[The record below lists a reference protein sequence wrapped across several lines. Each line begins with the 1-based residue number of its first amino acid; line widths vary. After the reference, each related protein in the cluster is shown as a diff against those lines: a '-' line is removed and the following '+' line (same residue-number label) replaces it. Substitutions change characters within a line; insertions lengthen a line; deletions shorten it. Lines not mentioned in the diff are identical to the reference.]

1 MVYMEVRGLALV
13 ALLAAGAGLT
23 SGAGAQERP
32 SPMDDALRV
41 EARGNRLLLEH
52 YRIEQ
57 ALLSPDPDR
66 LTVFLS
72 VPPGPPLVLDEAV
85 VHLDGRVIARH
96 RYTPNDLSRLADG
109 GVQPL
114 YVGSITP
121 GSHQIRLEVKTRQGK
136 VQPLGAHAFAKT
148 QRPGFVEFQIAGEAG
163 RPIRV
168 SAW

>member
-1 MVYMEVRGLALV
+1 MGVRSLARV
-13 ALLAAGAGLT
+13 ALLASAVGLG
-23 SGAGAQERP
+23 SVGSAQERS
-32 SPMDDALRV
+32 SPLDDALRL

-72 VPPGPPLVLDEAV
+72 LPPGPPVVLDEAV
-85 VHLDGRVIARH
+85 LHLDGRIVARH

-114 YVGSITP
+114 YVGSIPP
-121 GSHQIRLEVKTRQGK
+121 GAHQIRLELKTRQGK
-136 VQPLGAHAFAKT
+136 VQPAGVHVFSKT
-148 QRPGFVEFQIAGEAG
+148 QQPGFVEFQIAGDAG
-163 RPIRV
+163 RPVRV
-168 SAW
+168 ASW